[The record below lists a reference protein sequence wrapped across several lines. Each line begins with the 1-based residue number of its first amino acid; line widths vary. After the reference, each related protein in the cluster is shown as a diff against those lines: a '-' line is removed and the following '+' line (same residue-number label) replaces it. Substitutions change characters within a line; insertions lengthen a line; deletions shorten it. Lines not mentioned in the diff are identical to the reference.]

1 MSIDIRRKLELAMA
15 GVRYIEIKSLF
26 RRKRMKL
33 PENSEKADLVNPIR
47 VMGGYLD
54 VLDGRAVLIPYSS
67 SEGIDG
73 IAQLLLDHVRGIYPD
88 KPDLEQ
94 AFEIR
99 RRRII
104 EVTDG
109 LLPEEKR
116 DLLAEEVALR
126 STKLWPILS
135 LSMSEGVTE
144 LYGVLGNS
152 VYLDHILLGRVT
164 VENVVLDERELDK
177 IVTVVECSDQV
188 GIAEPF
194 SKAEMSF
201 MGRKLR
207 ITVDTPPSS
216 SGSIAIRNLSAME
229 QLGIDTLIKLGTISR
244 EEFTAIMHF
253 FLSGSPVIVAG
264 RTGVGK
270 TTLCNALL
278 KSLPAGTRIVSVE
291 EVREIEDLSKYG
303 MKHTAYEVR
312 GDRGKAVIDLLHRN
326 PDVVFLGELLN
337 KEDVMAFA
345 LSHESGFRVMATTHA
360 KDRDMLREKW
370 EKWGVDHALNGSVLV
385 LMEEKRVKEVS
396 IFEDGCWQLV
406 EIGPSTK

>member
-1 MSIDIRRKLELAMA
+1 VSIDIRRKLELAIA
-15 GVRYIEIKSLF
+15 GVRYIEIRSLF
-26 RRKRMKL
+26 KKRRIKL
-33 PENSEKADLVNPIR
+33 PENSEKIDLVNPVK

-54 VLDGRAVLIPYSS
+54 VLNGRARLVPYSS

-73 IAQLLLDHVRGIYPD
+73 IAQLLLDYARGIYPD
-88 KPDLEQ
+88 RPDLEE
-94 AFEIR
+94 AFETR
-99 RRRII
+99 RSRII

-109 LLPEEKR
+109 LLADEKR
-116 DLLAEEVALR
+116 DLLAEEIALR

-135 LSMSEGVTE
+135 LAMSDGVTE
-144 LYGVLGNS
+144 LYGVLGS
-152 VYLDHILLGRVT
+152 CVYLDHIFLGRIT

-177 IVTVVECSDQV
+177 IITVVECSDQV
-188 GIAEPF
+188 GIGGPF

-229 QLGIDTLIKLGTISR
+229 KLGIDTLIKLGTISS
-244 EEFTAIMHF
+244 EEFTAVMHF
-253 FLSGSPVIVAG
+253 FLSGNPVIVAG

-278 KSLPAGTRIVSVE
+278 RSLPAGTRIISVE
-291 EVREIEDLSKYG
+291 EVREIEDLGRYG

-337 KEDVMAFA
+337 REDVIAFA
-345 LSHESGFRVMATTHA
+345 LSHESGFKVMATTHA

-370 EKWGVDHALNGSVLV
+370 EKWGVDYALKGSILV
-385 LMEEKRVKEVS
+385 FMEEKRVKEVS
-396 IFEDGCWQLV
+396 IFEDGCWQPLV
-406 EIGPSTK
+406 EVG

>member
-1 MSIDIRRKLELAMA
+1 VSIDIRRKLELAMA
-15 GVRYIEIKSLF
+15 GVRYIEIKPLF
-26 RRKRMKL
+26 RRRRIKL
-33 PENSEKADLVNPIR
+33 PENSEKTDLVNPIR

-54 VLDGRAVLIPYSS
+54 VLNGRAALIPYSS

-278 KSLPAGTRIVSVE
+278 RSLPAGTRIVSVE

-406 EIGPSTK
+406 EIGPSAK